1 MDKTGIPDGSQDDEL
16 SVPRAAL
23 NKMIK
28 ELIPRIRVAN
38 DARELILNCCKEF
51 IHLVSTE
58 ANDICVKQQKKTI
71 SPEHILEA
79 LESLGFGDYKDE
91 AKAVLQEAKAVA
103 AKKRRGSTRL
113 ENLGIPEEE
122 LLRQQQELFEKARQE
137 QAQLEHQQWLQMQQV
152 LQQQQL
158 ASQQQQLLQQPL
170 PSAATAD
177 AAASSTSAAT
187 ATITTTI
194 MAPPTFG
201 TTASAG
207 LVVSSDGLHLPQL
220 PTTTTQGEPAATT
233 CVTTLL
239 GNIPIP
245 PFPKPCNDE
254 DDDYS

>member
-1 MDKTGIPDGSQDDEL
+1 MDKPGLGEGGQDDEL

-38 DARELILNCCKEF
+38 DARELISNCCTEF
-51 IHLVSTE
+51 IHVVSTE
-58 ANDICVKQQKKTI
+58 ANEVCVKQQKKTI
-71 SPEHILEA
+71 SPEHVLEA

-137 QAQLEHQQWLQMQQV
+137 QAQLEHQQWLNMQQM
-152 LQQQQL
+152 LQQQQQQL
-158 ASQQQQLLQQPL
+158 ALQQLQQQQQLLQQQQSL
-170 PSAATAD
+170 PVTLMLTTNTNTTPPGVAPSTGDATA
-177 AAASSTSAAT
+177 AVSTQ
-187 ATITTTI
+187 
-194 MAPPTFG
+194 PP
-201 TTASAG
+201 
-207 LVVSSDGLHLPQL
+207 P
-220 PTTTTQGEPAATT
+220 PQGEEGAGATT
-233 CVTTLL
+233 CLTSVGSIT
-239 GNIPIP
+239 IP
-245 PFPKPCNDE
+245 PFPKPSTHE

>member
-1 MDKTGIPDGSQDDEL
+1 MSVNDRHSLVAMDKPGLGDGGQDDEL

-38 DARELILNCCKEF
+38 DARELISNCCTEF

-58 ANDICVKQQKKTI
+58 ANDVCVKQQKKTI
-71 SPEHILEA
+71 SPEHVLEA

-137 QAQLEHQQWLQMQQV
+137 QAQLEQQQWLQMQQM
-152 LQQQQL
+152 LHQQQL
-158 ASQQQQLLQQPL
+158 ASQQQQQQLLQQQPL
-170 PSAATAD
+170 PMIPAVVAAVSTGEATAE
-177 AAASSTSAAT
+177 SSQQPQAQQEAT
-187 ATITTTI
+187 
-194 MAPPTFG
+194 
-201 TTASAG
+201 
-207 LVVSSDGLHLPQL
+207 
-220 PTTTTQGEPAATT
+220 TT
-233 CVTTLL
+233 CVTAVGSIT
-239 GNIPIP
+239 IP
-245 PFPKPCNDE
+245 PFPKPSTNE